1 MNFSKKP
8 PHSTEAEQSV
18 LGSIIL
24 EPQLISLV
32 SKRIKKEYFYKEAHK
47 TIYESMLNIHNKSQK
62 IDVILLI
69 DELKK
74 EGYLEAIGGMA
85 YITSL
90 STIVPSTSNIEY
102 YLDVLIDKNSRRVSL
117 SLLNGLND
125 KIFNEDL
132 ESLKNEA
139 ERLKSILTS
148 NSSVQDWVIDA
159 ADIKRKDTSN
169 DFLGTGI
176 SKLNSLLGGGL
187 AYSTFN
193 ILTGEPGS
201 GKSTLL
207 NQIIAKSIKDGHKAF
222 LYSGELKNDRLMSW
236 FKRTVANKEHIEA
249 RRNRN
254 GDRYNDISD
263 YCWDIISDWIR
274 GKFKIYDKN
283 SVATEKKLLSVI
295 EHYVVYE
302 GYRLFVLDNLM
313 TIDIG
318 NSERQY
324 QAQKQLCLSLK
335 DLCDKYGI
343 VVILVAH
350 PKKPKDGDKPTMYDI
365 AGASEMINLADNI
378 FRLSRKT
385 SMVDDEEVNASKMAI
400 QKNRWGGVIDRAITL
415 TFDDYRK
422 RFYQTENE
430 LNIDYGYDKNKKFV
444 QMETDDLPF

>member
-1 MNFSKKP
+1 MNFNKV

-24 EPQLISLV
+24 EPQLINLV
-32 SKRIKKEYFYKEAHK
+32 SKRITKEHFYKEAHK
-47 TIYESMLNIHNKSQK
+47 TIYESMLSVHSQGQK
-62 IDVILLI
+62 IDIILLI
-69 DELKK
+69 EELKK
-74 EGYLEAIGGMA
+74 DGYLEAVGGIG

-90 STIVPSTSNIEY
+90 STIVPTVSNIEY
-102 YLDVLIDKNSRRVSL
+102 YLDMLIDKNSRRVSM
-117 SLLNGLND
+117 SLLNSLSD
-125 KIFNEDL
+125 KLLNEDL
-132 ESLKNEA
+132 ESLRNEA
-139 ERLKSILTS
+139 ERLKSTLT
-148 NSSVQDWVIDA
+148 NSKKVQDLVVDA
-159 ADIKRKDTSN
+159 ADVKRRDTSN
-169 DFLGTGI
+169 EFLGTGI

-207 NQIIAKSIKDGHKAF
+207 NQVIAKSIKDSHKCF
-222 LYSGELKNDRLMSW
+222 LYSGELKNDKLMTW
-236 FKRTVANKEHIEA
+236 FKRTVANKEHIETKT
-249 RRNRN
+249 NRN
-254 GDRYNDISD
+254 GDKYNDISN
-263 YCWDIISDWIR
+263 YCWDLISDWVR
-274 GKFKIYDKN
+274 GKFKIYDKDA
-283 SVATEKKLLSVI
+283 VATEKNLLSVI
-295 EHYVVYE
+295 EHLTVYE

-318 NSERQY
+318 NSEKQY

-350 PKKPKDGDKPTMYDI
+350 PKKVKEGTKPTMYDI
-365 AGASEMINLADNI
+365 SGASEIVNLADNI

-385 SMVDDEEVNASKMAI
+385 SMAGTEEINESKIAI

-430 LNIDYGYDKNKKFV
+430 LNIDYGYDRNKKFE
-444 QMETDDLPF
+444 QIETDDLPF